1 MELWQAV
8 FLIIIFAFLFIAGG
22 KSLYQRG
29 YDNGKWSE
37 YPFAWQ
43 DGFNSCNEF
52 WASIDS
58 LDSMEECNCEFCQ
71 EVKKARQN

>member
-29 YDNGKWSE
+29 YDNGKWNE

-43 DGFNSCNEF
+43 DGYDSCNEF
-52 WASIDS
+52 WFAQD
-58 LDSMEECNCEFCQ
+58 LDTLKDCNCEFCQ
-71 EVKKARQN
+71 TIKEARQN